1 MSIFIILLDVIPR
14 LRKKGN
20 KDLTFDR
27 FLSKFS
33 VVDHKTK
40 KRIFITSDKKK
51 VEIGSFL
58 NDEETEELISLLK
71 KKVQD
76 LNFM

>member
-1 MSIFIILLDVIPR
+1 MTNFNLPDNTPVIVGVGDIID
-14 LRKKGN
+14 
-20 KDLTFDR
+20 
-27 FLSKFS
+27 
-33 VVDHKTK
+33 
-40 KRIFITSDKKK
+40 KRK

-76 LNFM
+76 LNFL